1 MGKGGIVVC
10 VVCCVEDKTMDMNPR
25 EINLEIYLRTK
36 CGGRNWLVVKVG
48 YEGWPDDLIVT
59 ENGVHGWIELK
70 RKKGGKVSE
79 LQYVRVVELTARFA
93 NVTIARSKEEI
104 DAYLAELEVQD
115 LAKKFRRTGVS

>member
-1 MGKGGIVVC
+1 
-10 VVCCVEDKTMDMNPR
+10 MDMNPR

-36 CGGRNWLVVKVG
+36 CSERNWLVVKVG

-115 LAKKFRRTGVS
+115 LAKKFRRTGVD